1 MTTKRN
7 IKHVLVTGGA
17 GFIGSHTVD
26 RLLKDGYRVRILDS
40 LEKPVHLLGEKPSYL
55 PTEAEFVQGDIR
67 EKEVLRR
74 ALDGVD
80 AVFHLAAYQDY
91 LPDFSRFFHV
101 NAVGTALLYEI
112 IVEEKLP
119 IKKVVVASSQ
129 AAMGEGRYA
138 CTNCGPFF
146 PDIRPDSQLEQSLW
160 EIFCPRC
167 GEPGKYQL
175 SDETVINPQ
184 NQYAMSK
191 YTQEMLTVNFG
202 KRYSIPSTAL
212 RYSIVQGP
220 RQSFYNAY
228 SGACRLF
235 CLHYYF
241 DRPPVV
247 YEDGGQ
253 IRDYV
258 NIGDVVD
265 ANLLVMESEEADYE
279 VFNVGGGKGYT
290 VLEFAGIVA
299 GVFESDIKPL
309 VPGEYRFGDTRHI
322 LSDIAKLRKLGWNP
336 QRTPQKSVSDYRK
349 WLMEQAN
356 VEDILEY
363 AKKQM
368 KKQNVVR
375 KSSKPLKP

>member
-1 MTTKRN
+1 MTNQRDIN
-7 IKHVLVTGGA
+7 CVLVTGGA

-26 RLLKDGYRVRILDS
+26 RLLKDGYRVKIIDS
-40 LEKPVHLLGEKPSYL
+40 LEKPVHLPGKPSYL
-55 PTEAEFVQGDIR
+55 QPEAEFILGDVR
-67 EKEVLRR
+67 NKETLKK
-74 ALDGVD
+74 ALAGVD

-112 IVEEKLP
+112 IVEENLP

-129 AAMGEGRYA
+129 AVMGEGRHNCA
-138 CTNCGPFF
+138 DCGPFF
-146 PDIRPDSQLEQSLW
+146 PDIRPNNRLTQGLW
-160 EIFCPRC
+160 EIPCPSC
-167 GEPGKYQL
+167 GKPGEHQL
-175 SDETVINPQ
+175 SDETVVSPR

-191 YTQEMLTVNFG
+191 FTQEMLAINLG
-202 KRYSIPSTAL
+202 KRYSIPSAAL

-235 CLHYYF
+235 CLNHYF

-258 NIGDVVD
+258 NIEDVVE
-265 ANLLVMESEEADYE
+265 ANLRVMESEDANYE
-279 VFNVGGGKGYT
+279 VFNVGGGRAYT
-290 VLEFAGIVA
+290 VLEFAEIVA
-299 GVFESDIKPL
+299 GVFKVDLKPL

-322 LSDIAKLRKLGWNP
+322 HSDIAKLRKLGWNP
-336 QRTPQKSVSDYRK
+336 KHTPEKSVSDYRK
-349 WLMEQAN
+349 WLLEQAN
-356 VEDILEY
+356 VENILEY
-363 AKKQM
+363 AEKQM

-375 KSSKPLKP
+375 KALSPG